1 LFLEQVNSSNFL
13 VLEQKVMVEALEVSK
28 RSRSMTRES
37 LLNAAGEVVLR
48 SGTDA
53 LTLDAVAKE
62 AGVSKGGLLYHFPN
76 KDALLTSM
84 VANLLDQFEQLM
96 EIELIREANLN
107 AKGAWLRAYIR
118 AGDIFDRQNTAIQ
131 TGLLAAVA
139 KDSKL
144 LRPYQEASIRWHQ
157 QASNCGVAPL
167 KVGIILLAA
176 DGLSWNQ
183 LLGITCISD
192 EERSQLIEELIRMT
206 YADD

>member
-1 LFLEQVNSSNFL
+1 
-13 VLEQKVMVEALEVSK
+13 MAEALEIGK
-28 RSRSMTRES
+28 RSRSATRES

-48 SGTDA
+48 FGADA

-76 KDALLTSM
+76 KEALLTSM
-84 VANLLDQFEQLM
+84 VANLIAEFEQLL
-96 EIELIREANLN
+96 EIELVREGDLT

-118 AGDIFDRQNTAIQ
+118 AGDTFDRQNAAIQ

-144 LRPYQEASIRWHQ
+144 LQPFQEACNQWHQ
-157 QASNCGVAPL
+157 QACNCGIAPL
-167 KVGIILLAA
+167 KAGIILLAA

-183 LLGITCISD
+183 LLGLNCISD
-192 EERSQLIEELIRMT
+192 DERSQVIAELIRMT
-206 YADD
+206 YSDD

>member
-1 LFLEQVNSSNFL
+1 
-13 VLEQKVMVEALEVSK
+13 MTEALEIGK
-28 RSRSMTRES
+28 RSRSATRES

-48 SGTDA
+48 LGADA

-84 VANLLDQFEQLM
+84 VANLIAEFEQLL
-96 EIELIREANLN
+96 EIELNREGDLTI
-107 AKGAWLRAYIR
+107 KGSWLRAYIR
-118 AGDIFDRQNTAIQ
+118 AGDIFDRQNAAIQ
-131 TGLLAAVA
+131 SGLLAAFT

-144 LRPYQEASIRWHQ
+144 LQPYQEASIRWHQ
-157 QASNCGVAPL
+157 QACNCGLAPL

-183 LLGITCISD
+183 LLGLNCISD
-192 EERSQLIEELIRMT
+192 DQRSQLIEELIRMT
-206 YADD
+206 YTDE